1 MLSSFSRVRLCATLW
16 TVPLRLLCP
25 RESPGEN
32 TAVGCCVLLQGIF
45 LTQGLNSHLL
55 SLLHWQ
61 VDSLPLAPPAY
72 LKTKFDFIIKLH
84 IHAHQKNFRK
94 QRNVPPKRRG
104 MFSCNLSHLF
114 NHTMQSS
121 VPFIFLSKITLSNI
135 RFRLL
140 I

>member
-16 TVPLRLLCP
+16 TVALRLLCP

-32 TAVGCCVLLQGIF
+32 TGVGCCVLLQGIF

-72 LKTKFDFIIKLH
+72 LKTKFYFIIKLH
-84 IHAHQKNFRK
+84 IYMPTRK
-94 QRNVPPKRRG
+94 ILENKETYPPKEG
-104 MFSCNLSHLF
+104 GCFPL
-114 NHTMQSS
+114 
-121 VPFIFLSKITLSNI
+121 IFHICSITLCKVLCPSFFCPI
-135 RFRLL
+135 
-140 I
+140 